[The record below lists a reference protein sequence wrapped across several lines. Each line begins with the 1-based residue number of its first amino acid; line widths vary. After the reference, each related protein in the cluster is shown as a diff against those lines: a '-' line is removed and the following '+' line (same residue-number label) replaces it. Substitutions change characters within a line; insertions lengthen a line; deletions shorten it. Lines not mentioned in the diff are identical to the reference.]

1 MAQQKRIRL
10 GTMRLQVQVRSLP
23 LLSGLR
29 IWHCHELWCRLQTWL
44 GSCVAV
50 TVAQASSYS
59 SDQTPSLG
67 ISMCRRCG
75 PKRKT
80 KKKKTKKKNVLFDP
94 ISHSLD
100 STHRNKKHQHIK
112 LCVQK
117 CFLQCV
123 FFFLGPNLQH
133 MEVPRVG
140 VESELQ
146 LQAYTTA
153 TATPCQSHIFDLH
166 SDLQQCQ
173 ILNPLTEARDQTH
186 ILTET
191 TLCP

>member
-1 MAQQKRIRL
+1 
-10 GTMRLQVQVRSLP
+10 MRLRVQFLA
-23 LLSGLR
+23 LISGLR
-29 IWHCHELWCRLQTWL
+29 IQHCLSCDVGHRL
-44 GSCVAV
+44 GSDPMLLWLWRRPAATAPIRPLAWVSPCAAGVALKER
-50 TVAQASSYS
+50 
-59 SDQTPSLG
+59 P
-67 ISMCRRCG
+67 
-75 PKRKT
+75 
-80 KKKKTKKKNVLFDP
+80 KKKDKKKNVLFDP

-133 MEVPRVG
+133 MEVPMVG

-173 ILNPLTEARDQTH
+173 IFNPLTEARDQTH